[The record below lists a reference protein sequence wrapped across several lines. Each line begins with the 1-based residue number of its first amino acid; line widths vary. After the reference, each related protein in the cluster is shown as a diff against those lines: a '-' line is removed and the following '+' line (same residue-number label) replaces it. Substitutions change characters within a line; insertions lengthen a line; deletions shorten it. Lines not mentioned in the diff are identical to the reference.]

1 MNNLKNK
8 KDQEL
13 VRRAKE
19 VIPGTMY
26 GHMSVQRRMPS
37 GYPQFFER
45 AEDCHLWDV
54 DGNEYIDFMCA
65 YGPMI
70 LGYRHPVVEE
80 ATRLQSAKL
89 ETASGP
95 ASVMVE
101 LAERLVEQISHAKWA
116 MFVKNGTDATTTSI
130 TIARA
135 ATRRKSI
142 LLAKNAYH
150 GSIPWCTP
158 VHEGVVE
165 GDRAHLLYY
174 QYNNVESLLE
184 AADRC
189 KHDLAAIVVSAFKHD
204 ARVDQEMPTLEFAK
218 AVRKVCDENEAAL
231 ILDDVRA
238 GLRLS
243 LDASWALIG
252 IQPDL
257 TAWGKALANGL
268 SLSAVTGNENYR
280 QAAASIFVTGSFW
293 YQASPMA
300 AALATLT
307 LLEEA
312 KAPAFLEKIGH
323 QLRLGL
329 TEQSRYHGVPIR
341 QTGPV
346 QMPMVLFDDDPDFKK
361 GFQFCLAALE
371 RGVYLH
377 PWHNWFLSLAHTSVT
392 IEKALKA
399 TNHAFENLAQS
410 FTRSS

>member
-1 MNNLKNK
+1 MDNFRNK
-8 KDQEL
+8 KDQEY

-19 VIPGTMY
+19 VFPGTMY

-45 AEDCHLWDV
+45 AADCRLWDV
-54 DGNEYIDFMCA
+54 DGNEYIDFMSA

-70 LGYRHPVVEE
+70 LGYQHPVVEE
-80 ATRLQSAKL
+80 AARRQSSKL
-89 ETASGP
+89 ETATGP
-95 ASVMVE
+95 APVMVE
-101 LAERLVEQISHAKWA
+101 LAERLVEQVSHAKWA
-116 MFVKNGTDATTTSI
+116 MFVKNGTDATTTCM

-135 ATRRKSI
+135 ATCRKVI
-142 LLAKNAYH
+142 LLAENAYH
-150 GSIPWCTP
+150 GSMPWCTP
-158 VHEGVVE
+158 NQEGVIA

-184 AADRC
+184 AAERGKD
-189 KHDLAAIVVSAFKHD
+189 DLAGIVVSAFKHD
-204 ARVDQEMPTLEFAK
+204 TFVDQAMPSHEFAK
-218 AVRKVCDENEAAL
+218 AARQLCDDNEAAL

-243 LDASWALIG
+243 LDASWTLMG

-268 SLSAVTGNENYR
+268 SLSAVTGNKHFR

-307 LLEEA
+307 LLEDA
-312 KAPAFLEKIGH
+312 QAPEYLEKIGN
-323 QLRLGL
+323 QWRLGL
-329 TEQSRYHGVPIR
+329 AEQSQYHGIPIR

-346 QMPMVLFDDDPDFKK
+346 QMPMVLFDDDPDFEK

-371 RGVYLH
+371 KGVYLH
-377 PWHNWFLSLAHTSVT
+377 PWHNWFLSLAHTRET
-392 IEKALKA
+392 IEKALEA
-399 TNHAFENLAQS
+399 TNHAFEKLAQS
-410 FTRSS
+410 RK

>member
-1 MNNLKNK
+1 MDNFRNK
-8 KDQEL
+8 KDQEY
-13 VRRAKE
+13 VRRAKA

-45 AEDCHLWDV
+45 AEDCRLWDV

-70 LGYRHPVVEE
+70 LGYQHPVVEE
-80 ATRLQSAKL
+80 AARRQSSKL
-89 ETASGP
+89 ETATGP
-95 ASVMVE
+95 APVMVE
-101 LAERLVEQISHAKWA
+101 LAERLVEQVSHAKWA
-116 MFVKNGTDATTTSI
+116 MFVKNGNDATTTCI

-135 ATRRKSI
+135 ATRRKVI
-142 LLAKNAYH
+142 LLAENAYH
-150 GSIPWCTP
+150 GSMPWCTP
-158 VHEGVVE
+158 NQEGVVA

-184 AADRC
+184 AAERG
-189 KHDLAAIVVSAFKHD
+189 KQDLAGIVVSAFKHD
-204 ARVDQEMPTLEFAK
+204 ARFDQAMPTLEFAK
-218 AVRKVCDENEAAL
+218 AVRQVCDENEAAL

-243 LDASWALIG
+243 LDASWTLLG

-257 TAWGKALANGL
+257 TAWGKALANGV
-268 SLSAVTGNENYR
+268 SLSAVTGNDHFR

-312 KAPAFLEKIGH
+312 KAPEYLEKIGH
-323 QLRLGL
+323 QWRLGL
-329 TEQSRYHGVPIR
+329 SEQSQYHGIPIR

-346 QMPMVLFDDDPDFKK
+346 QMPMVLFEDDPDFEK
-361 GFQFCLAALE
+361 GFQFCQAALE
-371 RGVYLH
+371 EGVYLH
-377 PWHNWFLSLAHTSVT
+377 PWHNWFLSLAHTRET
-392 IEKALKA
+392 IEKALEA
-399 TNHAFENLAQS
+399 TNHAFEKLAQS
-410 FTRSS
+410 LK